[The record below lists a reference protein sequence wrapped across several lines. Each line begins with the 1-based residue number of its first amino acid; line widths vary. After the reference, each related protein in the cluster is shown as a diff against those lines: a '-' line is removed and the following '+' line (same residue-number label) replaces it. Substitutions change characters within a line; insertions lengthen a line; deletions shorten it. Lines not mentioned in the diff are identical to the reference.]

1 MRKNLNLIV
10 LGTLA
15 VGFCLSLALCFVLFA
30 KLSRIDE
37 GVRMAEER
45 LRALES
51 SPVTSPPE
59 SGRASGADIEIARW
73 TVASSGM
80 AAWRSRICGIIFRR
94 IAIGS

>member
-1 MRKNLNLIV
+1 MKKDLNWIV

-45 LRALES
+45 LRVLES

-59 SGRASGADIEIARW
+59 SGRASGADIEIA
-73 TVASSGM
+73 AN
-80 AAWRSRICGIIFRR
+80 C
-94 IAIGS
+94 